1 MAKRRPSGD
10 GMVRKRKDGR
20 WEGRIVVGHKANGE
34 PIFRYVLAKS
44 QKELLDK
51 LHRDM
56 EGFQDMELTEDSR
69 MTLGEWLD
77 RWMEE
82 YGAVTLRPN
91 TLRSYEQYIRCYVKP
106 YLGGKIVSRVTRL
119 DIQKLYRKLK
129 KEGRVHDH
137 PEYGHELSD
146 SMVLRIHAMLHQ
158 CLKDAEA
165 AHVVAR
171 NPTDGAVVP
180 KASYK
185 PKQILT
191 KEQMEKMEG
200 LAKLVADVNDKY
212 LRLAAEYDNF
222 RKRSQREREQAY
234 TDAVSRAV
242 TALLPTYDN
251 LERALKAETADTEY
265 KKGVELTMTQ
275 LTESLKGI
283 NVTVIDAAAGTAFDP
298 NFHNAV
304 MHVEDESLGENVIAE
319 TFQQGFQIG
328 DKVIRHAMVKV
339 AN

>member
-1 MAKRRPSGD
+1 MKKTEITDFLYTEAQNDMSKKTKPEAEEQEQVKTEAPAEETAKADAKPAAD
-10 GMVRKRKDGR
+10 
-20 WEGRIVVGHKANGE
+20 WE
-34 PIFRYVLAKS
+34 AKYND
-44 QKELLDK
+44 LN
-51 LHRDM
+51 
-56 EGFQDMELTEDSR
+56 
-69 MTLGEWLD
+69 D
-77 RWMEE
+77 R
-82 YGAVTLRPN
+82 
-91 TLRSYEQYIRCYVKP
+91 
-106 YLGGKIVSRVTRL
+106 
-119 DIQKLYRKLK
+119 
-129 KEGRVHDH
+129 
-137 PEYGHELSD
+137 
-146 SMVLRIHAMLHQ
+146 
-158 CLKDAEA
+158 
-165 AHVVAR
+165 
-171 NPTDGAVVP
+171 
-180 KASYK
+180 
-185 PKQILT
+185 
-191 KEQMEKMEG
+191 
-200 LAKLVADVNDKY
+200 Y
-212 LRLAAEYDNF
+212 LRMAAEYDNF